1 MSEPSMAHLPG
12 SSVICVGIATLD
24 YIYGVETLPTEGKK
38 YRASALE
45 VQGGGIAANAAVA
58 IARLGGAASLLT
70 RLGDDLTGDAV
81 RTGLV
86 CEGVDVAASLAE
98 AGRRT
103 PVSAI
108 MVDNAG
114 ERMIM
119 SYSDPD
125 MPTEP
130 PWLPKLLPPG
140 TGAVLGDTRWAEG
153 ALHLFQLARG
163 AGIPAVLDGDRRPV
177 DPCLLTTATHVAFSE
192 IGLQEQTGLKDIH
205 LALSSFT
212 PGCCWLAVTAG
223 ERGVW
228 VCDHGEIRHVPAFEV
243 EVVDTLGAGDV
254 WHGAFALALAE
265 RQPEFQ
271 AVRFANA
278 AAAIK
283 CTRFGGRKGAPTRAE
298 VEQFL
303 QERR

>member
-12 SSVICVGIATLD
+12 SSVICIGIATLD
-24 YIYGVETLPTEGKK
+24 YIYGVDTLPTEGKK

-81 RTGLV
+81 RTVLTR
-86 CEGVDVAASLAE
+86 EGVDIAASLAE

-108 MVDNAG
+108 MVDKAG

-125 MPTEP
+125 MPAEP
-130 PWLPKLLPPG
+130 PWLPHSLPPG
-140 TGAVLGDTRWAEG
+140 TGAVLGDTRWEEG
-153 ALHLFQLARG
+153 ALHLFQLARA
-163 AGIPAVLDGDRRPV
+163 AGISAVLDGDRKPAHA
-177 DPCLLTTATHVAFSE
+177 CLLTAATHVAFSE
-192 IGLQEQTGLKDIH
+192 IGLEEQTGLKDMRQA
-205 LALSSFT
+205 LASFA
-212 PGCCWLAVTAG
+212 PGCSWLAVTAG

-243 EVVDTLGAGDV
+243 PVVDTLGAGDV

-265 RQPEFQ
+265 RQPEIQ

-303 QERR
+303 QERT